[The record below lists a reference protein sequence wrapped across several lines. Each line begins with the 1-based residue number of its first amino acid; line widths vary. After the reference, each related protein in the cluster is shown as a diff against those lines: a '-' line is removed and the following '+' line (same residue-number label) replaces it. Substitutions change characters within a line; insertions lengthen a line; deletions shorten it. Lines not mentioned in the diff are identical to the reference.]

1 MKVYTPANYKN
12 YIDFLSKC
20 MHANMVKRICDFNLI
35 EFTVLIKGIE
45 RFEGW
50 KEGKIISLKGL
61 KHEKS
66 RK

>member
-1 MKVYTPANYKN
+1 
-12 YIDFLSKC
+12 

-50 KEGKIISLKGL
+50 KEGKIIFLKGL

-66 RK
+66 RR